1 MIRIEKINNE
11 NIEIIGSIETLKMS
25 RYVILKKLREIYNFE
40 INNFDFKYKLL
51 INKINNKLNDICIEI
66 LFNIDNKVEIREINK
81 VIGG

>member
-1 MIRIEKINNE
+1 
-11 NIEIIGSIETLKMS
+11 MS

-81 VIGG
+81 VWRIK

>member
-1 MIRIEKINNE
+1 
-11 NIEIIGSIETLKMS
+11 MS

-51 INKINNKLNDICIEI
+51 INKINNKLNDICIEN

-81 VIGG
+81 IIGG